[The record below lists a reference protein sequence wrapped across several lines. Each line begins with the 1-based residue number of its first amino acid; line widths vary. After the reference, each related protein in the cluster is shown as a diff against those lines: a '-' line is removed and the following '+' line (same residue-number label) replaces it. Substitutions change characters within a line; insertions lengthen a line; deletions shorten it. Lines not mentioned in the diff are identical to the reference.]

1 MKRRKLF
8 TFTDKDGFTWRGDCP
23 RWAAAT
29 RATGRYVEAR
39 LVVLSST
46 KHEPCSHI
54 DH

>member
-23 RWAAAT
+23 RWAAAC
-29 RATGRYVEAR
+29 RATGRYTESR
-39 LVVLSST
+39 MIVLGP
-46 KHEPCSHI
+46 KPWPCDHI